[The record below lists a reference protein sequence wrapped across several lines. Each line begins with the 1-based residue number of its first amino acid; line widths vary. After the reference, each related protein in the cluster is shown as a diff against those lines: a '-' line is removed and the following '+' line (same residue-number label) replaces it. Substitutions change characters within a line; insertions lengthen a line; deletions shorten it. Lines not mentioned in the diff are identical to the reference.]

1 METMT
6 KLVNAYNGAVDKDKV
21 LNYIV
26 FNLIDKSVSQQEAD
40 NAELLTMK
48 EANAIHE
55 RIFQQWTKFTIRVGI
70 ALSQIQLIKILVSMQ
85 DNIEASSAIY
95 KPEEYDVMCN
105 PHFNNISSQLNRRVP
120 GVNTNSVS

>member
-1 METMT
+1 MKTMT
-6 KLVNAYNGAVDKDKV
+6 KLVDAYNSAVDKDKI

-95 KPEEYDVMCN
+95 KPEEYDVMGES
-105 PHFNNISSQLNRRVP
+105 HLKHEVFQLNSRSSL
-120 GVNTNSVS
+120 GYW